1 MKIKNEKIV
10 IRCGN
15 KKVELT
21 NLILD
26 CYLNQFANAQ
36 ISMNKA
42 TQTAYKKNLKY
53 CLLKFDESLEFDKTS
68 LIPNEKFNISL
79 IGDEIIKQEGND
91 KKVIIQYDY
100 LFNSNTFLYDYTKK
114 QGDCLISSYYG
125 KKITAIGFNVWWT
138 PTVKD
143 NFVPVCAI
151 LDVSN
156 YNLYLQEGQ
165 EFSITRKDVISTD
178 IEFYS
183 PTNKITYP
191 VHMAPANIKNLYL
204 PTLKSYEY
212 WDTVAYPILYS
223 IGYGNDKINIMEE
236 HVIENDEAF
245 LKAENN
251 KLYINNI
258 KIYESVSNIFLP
270 QFLPFFATRSN
281 YKYIILKYKIYQRL
295 YNNSGDDITS
305 TDVDSGYYYQCVMPI
320 TEYGQKSI
328 VISYERS

>member
-26 CYLNQFANAQ
+26 CYLNKFANAQ
-36 ISMNKA
+36 ISMAKA
-42 TQTAYKKNLKY
+42 TQTEYQKNLKY
-53 CLLKFDESLEFDKTS
+53 CLLKFDESLSFDKTS
-68 LIPNEKFNISL
+68 LIPNEEFNISL
-79 IGDEIIKQEGND
+79 MGDETIKQEGND

-100 LFNSNTFLYDYTKK
+100 LFNSNSFLYDYTKK
-114 QGDCLISSYYG
+114 QGDCLISNYYG
-125 KKITAIGFNVWWT
+125 KKITTIGFNVYWT
-138 PTVKD
+138 HTMT
-143 NFVPVCAI
+143 VCAI

-183 PTNKITYP
+183 PTDKITYP

-223 IGYGNDKINIMEE
+223 IGYGNDKIKIMEE

-270 QFLPFFATRSN
+270 RFLPFCATRSN